1 MVGNTADDTTG
12 SIAVVGMAGR
22 FPGAADTD
30 ALWRLL
36 MDRGDAVGPVPADR
50 WDASASLDPEREI
63 QGVGGFLEDVDR
75 FDAAFFGIS
84 PREAAAVDPQQRL
97 VLHEAWRALEDAGVR
112 ASDLAGTRTGVY
124 VGASWHDY
132 ELLRKERAARP
143 TPHSLVGNALDV
155 IAARVSYV
163 FGLRG
168 PSLTVETGC
177 SSSLVALHLAAQALR
192 QGEIEAALV
201 GGVNLMLDPHV
212 TIGLTHFGALSP
224 DGRCATFSAHANG
237 FVRGEGVAV
246 LHVKT
251 LERALAD
258 GDRVHAVIPRT
269 VVNNDGGGE
278 SLVTPSPEGQRDLL
292 TRAYG
297 DGAVPLDSV
306 AYIEAHGTGTGR
318 GDPIE
323 VTEIGR
329 AVARHRTAGPLAVG
343 SVKTNIG
350 HLEAAAGMAGLFKI
364 LLALRHR
371 TVPPS
376 LHSAELN
383 PGIPFDD
390 LNLHVVR
397 EPLPLPAEGTLAM
410 GVNSF
415 GWGGT
420 NAHVIAVS
428 PPEPSAEA
436 NRGDLSGGPETGL
449 APVVPLSAKEP
460 RVLARRAAELGAALD
475 GLGLADVAG
484 TLARRRDHFPVRAAF
499 LAADTA
505 QLAEQLDAFAGG
517 AEADGATQG
526 RATERGRTAFV
537 FPGQGSQWSGM
548 GRELYRDSPLFA
560 DVIRRCRAALA
571 PHVSWDLLDIFTGD
585 AGDAWTERID
595 MLQPTLWAMS
605 LALAEVWRAS
615 GVEPDVVLGHSQGEI
630 TAATLAG
637 ILSIE
642 DAALVMARRSAIAM
656 RTSGQGRM
664 LAVDLDREAAAAAL
678 EGFEDSVSLAVHN
691 GPNSCVLS
699 GEKDAVLMLKE
710 LLEADGT
717 YCRLVN
723 VDYASHSP
731 QMDPLEADLITALG
745 PAAPREGTIALMS
758 TVRCQVLGGTELDA
772 AYWVE
777 NLRSPV
783 LFADAMEA
791 LLDDGVTHVVEI
803 SPHPVLAP
811 AVEQLG
817 AGRERQPAVLTTLR
831 RHHGSADDFALA
843 LAKGYVSGLEPFGS
857 LPRTLTPVPGY
868 PLEGDRHWTP
878 PRQRGSGAVRG
889 FDPEPLPAPGR
900 PDVWQAD
907 LELALPDLPWLAD
920 HRVYDTAV
928 LPGAGML
935 TLAVH
940 TARTRLGAG
949 SLRVDDVVFH
959 KEVTVGDDPVRLAA
973 EWHEDGARGAFRL
986 LSLPSGAAEWTVN
999 ATARVAPDHGREGLP
1014 DFPAW
1019 YDGDARYGS
1028 DARYGDAPHG
1038 THAPADPVA
1047 ADAFYDACAARG
1059 LHYGPAF
1066 RCVRSVRVGPDADE
1080 AVGEV
1085 VLGERLRA
1093 SNRRHVLHPALW
1105 DGALQVS
1112 LSLSGADGQA
1122 LVPTSVRTVRLL
1134 NDHDQPVTRL
1144 WSHAVR
1150 RPEGDLDVIVFDEE
1164 RKPLLLMEG
1173 LTLRPLPGSGAV
1185 SDAERLH
1192 RVEWTATEA
1201 GTENGADGGT
1211 VAGTDAGRWLVV
1223 GETPGV
1229 SAELARALEESG
1241 AHVVCAEAT
1250 PLASDGQEFDFGAVG
1265 AGEVDGV
1272 VFVAP
1277 GAAAGHA
1284 AQRAGLGALAAVVRG
1299 CVALGV
1305 PPRLA
1310 VVTDRAQGAGGEHVP
1325 DPGAAQYW
1333 GFTRVLRREH
1343 GALEARLV
1351 DVVAEGAG
1359 WAKTCAGEIL
1369 GAGTDDQVVLRG
1381 GRRLTAGIVRGPALD
1396 GATGLPAPRT
1406 GRQPFAVRT
1415 LSRGTV
1421 DYVPLERRAPGPGEI
1436 EIEVSAAALEETDV
1450 NTTGAG
1456 SRPARRKGGTA
1467 GASSAAAPSH
1477 GVTAGTGPGERSVGH
1492 ACAGVVVAAGPDA
1505 GGLAVGDRV
1514 VAYEPGAPASH
1525 VTAHVGRVRPIP
1537 DGLGDEDAAG
1547 LVLPLVTAWHALTG
1561 PGRLRQ
1567 GETVLVH
1574 TAEDGLGP
1582 AAVRVAHELGARV
1595 IASAATT
1602 ESRDRFTALGVRDVF
1617 DSADPHWYDQVR
1629 ATTAGRGADIV
1640 LGALTGT
1647 AVRSDLEL
1655 LAPGGRFVDTGGHG
1669 PGGSIGLDALRGGV
1683 SLATVDI
1690 PALARTEPARF
1701 DRVLHDVWDL
1711 VAEGRLEALPVRRR
1725 SFADVP
1731 GALRDV
1737 PRGERVVLTAPK
1749 DITGV
1754 TPVPLPG
1761 GRLRADGTYLI
1772 SGGLG
1777 ALGLSLAES
1786 LARAGAGH
1794 LVLLGRSA
1802 PPPEAELRLA
1812 ALRVEGT
1819 RVETVRCDVGD
1830 RAALDRAL
1838 AESRA
1843 VLPPLRGVVHA
1854 AGVLDDA
1861 TVLNITSR
1869 QLTSVLTPKADGAR
1883 NLDAATEADPLDFFV
1898 LFSSAATLVGNAGQA
1913 VYAAGNSYLD
1923 AVAESRRR
1931 RGRPAL
1937 SVQWGPVIDV
1947 GLAADADGRRGA
1959 RLAERGMGGITA
1971 EEVWPALVRLLDR
1984 DDPVV
1989 GYVPIDLRQWF
2000 DAYPDTAA
2008 LKSWERLRAA
2018 AHDSGHT
2025 GASGAEFRARLHAAA
2040 PEERTPLVEA
2050 TVRELAGRVL
2060 RVDAAAMDGDTPF
2073 KELGLDSLMSLEL
2086 RNRLEAALG
2095 LKLSPTLLWSY
2106 GSPTALAGALA
2117 EQLLA
2122 AASQEQ

>member
-1 MVGNTADDTTG
+1 MVANTAEGSTG
-12 SIAVVGMAGR
+12 SIAVIGMAGR

-36 MDRGDAVGPVPADR
+36 LDRGDAIGPVPADR
-50 WDASASLDPEREI
+50 WDASAPLDPERDV
-63 QGVGGFLEDVDR
+63 QGVGGFLDDVDR
-75 FDAAFFGIS
+75 FDAAFFGVS
-84 PREAAAVDPQQRL
+84 PREAAAIDPQQRL
-97 VLHEAWRALEDAGVR
+97 ILHETWRAFEDAGVR
-112 ASDLAGTRTGVY
+112 ADDLRGTRTGVY

-192 QGEIEAALV
+192 QGEVESAIV

-212 TIGLTHFGALSP
+212 TVGLTHFGALSP

-246 LHVKT
+246 LLVKT

-297 DGAVPLDSV
+297 DGVVPIDSV

-329 AVARHRTAGPLAVG
+329 AVARHRVGGPLAVG

-371 TVPPS
+371 VVPPS
-376 LHSAELN
+376 LHSEELN
-383 PGIPFDD
+383 PDIPFGD

-397 EPLPLPAEGTLAM
+397 EPLRLPAGGTLAM

-428 PPEPSAEA
+428 PPEPAGEA
-436 NRGDLSGGPETGL
+436 PRGGLPTGL
-449 APVVPLSAKEP
+449 VPLVPLSAKDP
-460 RVLARRAAELGAALD
+460 QVLTRRAAELGAALD
-475 GLGLADVAG
+475 GLDVTDVAG
-484 TLARRRDHFPVRAAF
+484 TLAARRDHFPVRAAF
-499 LAADTA
+499 LAADTE
-505 QLAEQLDAFAGG
+505 QLAGRLDGFVAGG
-517 AEADGATQG
+517 ADTDGVVQG
-526 RATERGRTAFV
+526 RATARGRTAFV
-537 FPGQGSQWSGM
+537 FPGQGSQWDGM

-560 DVIRRCRAALA
+560 EVIRRCRAALA
-571 PHVSWDLLDIFTGD
+571 PHVAWDLLDVFTGD
-585 AGDAWTERID
+585 AGDAWTRRID

-637 ILSIE
+637 VLSYE
-642 DAALVMARRSAIAM
+642 DAALVTARRSAIAM

-664 LAVDLDREAAAAAL
+664 LAVDLDREAATAAL

-731 QMDPLEADLITALG
+731 QMDPLEADLLTALG
-745 PAAPREGTIALMS
+745 PAAPREGTIPLMS
-758 TVRCQVLGGTELDA
+758 TVRCRVLDGTELDS

-791 LLDDGVTHVVEI
+791 LLEDGVTHVVEI

-817 AGRERQPAVLTTLR
+817 TGRGRPPAVLTTLR
-831 RHHGSADDFALA
+831 RHHGGTDDFALA
-843 LAKGYVSGLEPFGS
+843 LAAGYTSGLEPFGS
-857 LPRTLTPVPGY
+857 LPRTALAPLPGY

-878 PRQRGSGAVRG
+878 QRRRGSGAVRG
-889 FDPEPLPAPGR
+889 LDPQPVPAPGR
-900 PDVWQAD
+900 PEVWQAD
-907 LELALPDLPWLAD
+907 LELAVPDLPWLAD

-940 TARTRLGAG
+940 TARARLGAG
-949 SLRVDDVVFH
+949 ALRVDDVTFH
-959 KEVTVGDDPVRLAA
+959 KEVAVGDDPVRLAA
-973 EWHEDGARGAFRL
+973 EWHGDRGGRGAFRL
-986 LSLPSGAAEWTVN
+986 LALPEGATEWTVN
-999 ATARVAPDHGREGLP
+999 ATARVALDDGREALP
-1014 DFPAW
+1014 EFPTW
-1019 YDGDARYGS
+1019 YDDAAEDGRDS
-1028 DARYGDAPHG
+1028 QAV
-1038 THAPADPVA
+1038 PVA
-1047 ADAFYDACAARG
+1047 ADAFYDTCAARG

-1066 RCVRSVRVGPDADE
+1066 RCVRSVQVRPDTGE

-1085 VLGERLRA
+1085 VCGERLHA
-1093 SNRRHVLHPALW
+1093 SNRGQALHPAMW

-1112 LSLSGADGQA
+1112 LALSGADGEA
-1122 LVPTSVRTVRLL
+1122 LVPTSVRAVRLL
-1134 NDHDQPVTRL
+1134 HDHDRPVTRL
-1144 WSHAVR
+1144 WSHVVR
-1150 RPEGDLDVIVFDEE
+1150 RPDGDLDVSVFDEE

-1173 LTLRPLPGSGAV
+1173 LTLRPLPGGGGAV

-1192 RVEWTATEA
+1192 RVEWA
-1201 GTENGADGGT
+1201 GTEDGTDGNTLTGAGAGADID
-1211 VAGTDAGRWLVV
+1211 TDAGRWLLV
-1223 GETPGV
+1223 GESTGV
-1229 SAELARALEESG
+1229 AAELAEALEKSG
-1241 AHVVCAEAT
+1241 ARVLRADAT
-1250 PLASDGQEFDFGAVG
+1250 ALAGDGQALDLGPADAGA
-1265 AGEVDGV
+1265 VDGV

-1277 GAAAGHA
+1277 GPDRGHE

-1299 CVALGV
+1299 CVTAGV
-1305 PPRLA
+1305 PPRLT
-1310 VVTDRAQGAGGEHVP
+1310 VVTDRAQGAGGDHVP
-1325 DPGAAQYW
+1325 DAGAAQYW

-1343 GALEARLV
+1343 GELEPRLV
-1351 DVVAEGAG
+1351 DVAADDADWAEA
-1359 WAKTCAGEIL
+1359 CAAEIL
-1369 GAGTDDQVVLRG
+1369 GGGTDDQVALRG
-1381 GRRLTAGIVRGPALD
+1381 GRRLTARIVRGPAL
-1396 GATGLPAPRT
+1396 GAATGLPAPRT
-1406 GRQPFAVRT
+1406 GRQPFSVRAV
-1415 LSRGTV
+1415 SPGTV
-1421 DYVPLERRAPGPGEI
+1421 AYVPLERRVPGRGEV
-1436 EIEVSAAALEETDV
+1436 EIEVTATALDASDV
-1450 NTTGAG
+1450 RGPWAG
-1456 SRPARRKGGTA
+1456 SRPSRREGHGHGTPGAAPLAEGTA
-1467 GASSAAAPSH
+1467 ESAPAF
-1477 GVTAGTGPGERSVGH
+1477 GH
-1492 ACAGVVVAAGPDA
+1492 SCAGVVVAAGPGAD
-1505 GGLAVGDRV
+1505 GLGVGDRV
-1514 VAYEPGAPASH
+1514 VACAPGALASH
-1525 VTAHVGRVRPIP
+1525 LTVPVGHVRPIP
-1537 DGLGDEDAAG
+1537 DGLGDEEAAG
-1547 LVLPLVTAWHALTG
+1547 LILALATAWHALTTL
-1561 PGRLRQ
+1561 GRLQQ

-1574 TAEDGLGP
+1574 SPGGGLGP
-1582 AAVRVAHELGARV
+1582 AAVRVAHARGARV
-1595 IASAATT
+1595 MASAATA
-1602 ESRDRFTALGVRDVF
+1602 ESRARFTALGVGDVF
-1617 DSADPHWYDQVR
+1617 DSGDPSWYDRVR
-1629 ATTAGRGADIV
+1629 EATGGRGADIV
-1640 LGALTGT
+1640 LGPLTGT

-1655 LAPGGRFVDTGGHG
+1655 LAPGGRFVDTGDHG
-1669 PGGSIGLDALRGGV
+1669 PGGSSVGLGALRGGV
-1683 SLATVDI
+1683 SLATLDM
-1690 PALARTEPARF
+1690 PTLAATEPERFARLL
-1701 DRVLHDVWDL
+1701 RDVWAL
-1711 VAEGRLEALPVRRR
+1711 VTEGRLKALPVRRH

-1731 GALRDV
+1731 RALRDV
-1737 PRGERVVLTAPK
+1737 SDDERVVLAGPQ
-1749 DITGV
+1749 DVTGV

-1761 GRLRADGTYLI
+1761 GRLRSDGTYLI

-1786 LARAGAGH
+1786 LAHAGAGH

-1802 PPPEAELRLA
+1802 PSPEAELRLA
-1812 ALRVEGT
+1812 ALRVGGT
-1819 RVETVRCDVGD
+1819 GVETVRCDVGD

-1838 AESRA
+1838 AGTRA
-1843 VLPPLRGVVHA
+1843 ALPPLRGVIHA

-1861 TVLNITSR
+1861 TVLNVTSR

-1883 NLDAATEADPLDFFV
+1883 NLDAVTEADPLDFFV
-1898 LFSSAATLVGNAGQA
+1898 LFSSAATLVGNGGQA
-1913 VYAAGNSYLD
+1913 VYAAGNAFLD

-1937 SVQWGPVIDV
+1937 SVQWGPVTDV
-1947 GLAADADGRRGA
+1947 GLAADADGRRGE
-1959 RLAERGMGGITA
+1959 RLAARGMGGISA
-1971 EEVWPALVRLLDR
+1971 EEIWPALVRLLER
-1984 DDPVV
+1984 DEPVV

-2008 LKSWERLRAA
+2008 LTSWERLRAVA
-2018 AHDSGHT
+2018 RGNGHT
-2025 GASGAEFRARLHAAA
+2025 GASGAEFRARLRAAA
-2040 PEERTPLVEA
+2040 ADEQVPLVEA
-2050 TVRELAGRVL
+2050 TVRELTGRVL
-2060 RVDAAAMDGDTPF
+2060 RLDPAAMDGETPF

-2086 RNRLEAALG
+2086 RNRLEAVLG

-2117 EQLLA
+2117 GQLLA
-2122 AASQEQ
+2122 ATPEEG